1 MCRTRGNAF
10 TANPNPTDLTVTT
23 LRDIGIPFPATDRL
37 GRANDDVLL
46 SRPALA
52 SMQEATDRKVAETP
66 DLHKSGL
73 TNDCA
78 QEYELMYPAIPV
90 HRTRTPPQL
99 RGT

>member
-1 MCRTRGNAF
+1 M
-10 TANPNPTDLTVTT
+10 TT

-73 TNDCA
+73 TNDCVKFLRA
-78 QEYELMYPAIPV
+78 NELTTQREAFKARFAIEGSPF
-90 HRTRTPPQL
+90 RY
-99 RGT
+99 